1 MFICHKQD
9 GPYKSVKQSQIEELL
24 RERYGFKSI
33 TYEECDRIKRTIS
46 QTTNDDRETFCKN
59 KNQEGMMISTLFTHM
74 NNTETVLILTTKE
87 NIEEVESGD
96 DIRVVLTFGIFE
108 NFDVDEILDEINEIE
123 ITTLCSNQV
132 SKRGGG
138 SILLQMFIDTCR
150 IIRMEKIHLTA
161 LRNAVGF
168 YRKYGFEHED
178 ESKMYYRLAGKKY
191 KKVHL
196 ILNLRKNKQ
205 KTRRKARKS
214 SKKSMS
220 LKKGLH

>member
-9 GPYKSVKQSQIEELL
+9 GPYKSAKQSQIEELL
-24 RERYGFKSI
+24 RETYGFKRI
-33 TYEECDRIKRTIS
+33 ADAERDRLKTIIG
-46 QTTNDDRETFCKN
+46 QTTNDDRESFCKN
-59 KNQEGMMISTLFTHM
+59 KTQEGMMISTLFTHM

-87 NIEEVESGD
+87 KIEEVESGD

-108 NFDVDEILDEINEIE
+108 NFDVDEILDDINEVE

-138 SILLQMFIDTCR
+138 SILLRTLIDVCR
-150 IIRMEKIHLTA
+150 DIRIEKIHLTA
-161 LRNAVGF
+161 LRNAIGF

-178 ESKMYYRLAGKKY
+178 ESKMYYRIAGKKY

-196 ILNLRKNKQ
+196 ILNLRKDKQ
-205 KTRRKARKS
+205 KTRRKPKKS
-214 SKKSMS
+214 SKKSTRS
-220 LKKGLH
+220 KKV